1 MECIAE
7 NCRACQIKIQRE
19 SQIFIF
25 ATTNLPDIF
34 QETTSL
40 DIHEN
45 DGLPRVLCSNCYG
58 RLLEAYNFRK
68 MCSAAA
74 LHFQQILSMDIP
86 EEKYTPPG
94 DLNDPLMLPKA
105 DPDDN
110 EASDSYPE
118 MKYSPP
124 YGHNSPSEVSEKP
137 FIEQKP
143 LEVLKEDPDDDIPLS
158 TRKTKK
164 ATKRRNKSS
173 GSQKKKKGE
182 LPREKLNLEC
192 SLCNSKFRRKLRLEM
207 HMRQKH
213 MGLKP
218 CQCKICGRGFGRIT
232 ALRGHMGT
240 QHGEKRKF
248 PCPAPKCKKQYD
260 TEEGLNWHMKK
271 WHDPENPRKP
281 PTKIWVCEVCG
292 KECKTSCAL
301 KQHSYSHG
309 VKRPFGCTI
318 CPLRFRGRTQLKV
331 HMMRHEGIKN
341 FECTVCGLRKVTAK
355 ELRVHMNTHTREIT
369 YSCEFC
375 PHKTVNLV
383 NMKHHVKVVHQGVR
397 DFHCPHCERSF
408 GKPETLKHHV
418 MTHTGEKPHACKEC
432 GKRFIQQT
440 ALKTHMKTHL
450 KSK

>member
-1 MECIAE
+1 MIHPKIAYQLE
-7 NCRACQIKIQRE
+7 E
-19 SQIFIF
+19 IFIF

-86 EEKYTPPG
+86 EEKYIPPE
-94 DLNDPLMLPKA
+94 DFSDPLIHTKP
-105 DPDDN
+105 DPDDI
-110 EASDSYPE
+110 EASGSYPE
-118 MKYSPP
+118 MKYFYNNVFDEPLL
-124 YGHNSPSEVSEKP
+124 
-137 FIEQKP
+137 EQKP
-143 LEVLKEDPDDDIPLS
+143 LELLKKDPDDDNLLS
-158 TRKTKK
+158 VQITKK
-164 ATKRRNKSS
+164 VTKRREKTP
-173 GSQKKKKGE
+173 GSQKQKKQGLSKK
-182 LPREKLNLEC
+182 EKQKLEC
-192 SLCNSKFRRKLRLEM
+192 SLCNSKFRQKVRLEM

-213 MGLKP
+213 LGLKA
-218 CQCKICGRGFGRIT
+218 CQCKICGK
-232 ALRGHMGT
+232 ALSRSSLNGHMAT
-240 QHGEKRKF
+240 QHGENRRF
-248 PCPAPKCKKQYD
+248 PCPDPKCKNQYD
-260 TEEGLNWHMKK
+260 TEEGLNCHVKK
-271 WHDPENPRKP
+271 WHDPENPRKRKK
-281 PTKIWVCEVCG
+281 PTLKVLVCEVCG
-292 KECKTSCAL
+292 KECKTSRGL
-301 KQHSYSHG
+301 REHSYCHG
-309 VKRPFGCTI
+309 VTRPFGCNA
-318 CPLRFRGRTQLKV
+318 CPKRFRTRIQLKV

-341 FECTVCGLRKVTAK
+341 FECTVCGLRKVTAY
-355 ELRVHMNTHTREIT
+355 ELRVHMNTHTREII

-375 PHKTVNLV
+375 SHTTIKQSS
-383 NMKHHVKVVHQGVR
+383 MKHHIKVVHQGVK

-408 GKPETLKHHV
+408 GKAENLKHHV